1 MKNEPIRLQKYLS
14 ECGYCSRRKAEELI
28 ERGKVKVNG
37 HPAHLGDKVR
47 IHGDIV
53 TVGGKKVVHG
63 QNERVYIMLNKPRG
77 YVTTM
82 NDELSRKCVADL
94 VDDAPERVLPAGR
107 LDKDSEGL
115 LLFSND
121 GEFINLMTHPSGHVP
136 KIYRVTV
143 RPPVSDEQLLEMSNG
158 IVIDGKKTARC
169 SIVPLVDD
177 EKRVVLEF
185 ELNEG
190 RNRQIR
196 KMCESVGLEVTR
208 LKRVAVG
215 NLRLGR
221 LPVGKW
227 RLLEKQEI
235 RDLITLSKAK
245 GGGAKA

>member
-47 IHGDIV
+47 VHGDIV

-158 IVIDGKKTARC
+158 IVIDGKKTAKC
-169 SIVPLVDD
+169 NIVPLVDD

-196 KMCESVGLEVTR
+196 KMCESVGLEVAR

-245 GGGAKA
+245 SGGAKA

>member
-1 MKNEPIRLQKYLS
+1 
-14 ECGYCSRRKAEELI
+14 
-28 ERGKVKVNG
+28 
-37 HPAHLGDKVR
+37 
-47 IHGDIV
+47 
-53 TVGGKKVVHG
+53 
-63 QNERVYIMLNKPRG
+63 MLNKPRG

-115 LLFSND
+115 
-121 GEFINLMTHPSGHVP
+121 
-136 KIYRVTV
+136 VTV

-196 KMCESVGLEVTR
+196 KMCESVGLEVAR

-235 RDLITLSKAK
+235 RDLVTLSKAK
-245 GGGAKA
+245 SGGAKD

>member
-1 MKNEPIRLQKYLS
+1 
-14 ECGYCSRRKAEELI
+14 
-28 ERGKVKVNG
+28 
-37 HPAHLGDKVR
+37 
-47 IHGDIV
+47 
-53 TVGGKKVVHG
+53 
-63 QNERVYIMLNKPRG
+63 
-77 YVTTM
+77 M

-196 KMCESVGLEVTR
+196 KMCESVGLEVAR

-245 GGGAKA
+245 SGGAKT